1 MYLHVKWH
9 CLTFGFLFGNIVK
22 LLMLKLPTCVSNAIL
37 STLHS
42 LTNCAHLP
50 CWLHSILLQFVF
62 NYYIYNYYNSIILLK
77 QSFYILSN
85 NLCIPSIQCMFVLNL
100 FDKVLGIFIIG
111 THNWFSF
118 VPLFTMAERGTK
130 HDQPWV
136 MKYTCTC
143 FLWNHLNAWG
153 SMFEDTIL
161 LVCEGLIF
169 LCTGSYFGF
178 LNI

>member
-1 MYLHVKWH
+1 MCVKCNSFNSSH
-9 CLTFGFLFGNIVK
+9 LDK
-22 LLMLKLPTCVSNAIL
+22 L
-37 STLHS
+37 STFTL
-42 LTNCAHLP
+42 LT
-50 CWLHSILLQFVF
+50 
-62 NYYIYNYYNSIILLK
+62 
-77 QSFYILSN
+77 SFHPLAICFDILSN
-85 NLCIPSIQCMFVLNL
+85 NHCMSISAYLVYKQCMFVLNL

-118 VPLFTMAERGTK
+118 VPLFIMAERGTK